1 MIRTILTLH
10 KYSLKL
16 KLAGKR
22 DNCLFDDLSKFISPI
37 NVNHTTS
44 VTDNRES
51 GEGMDDPI
59 PRKRSFI
66 DMLHSIQ
73 SWP

>member
-22 DNCLFDDLSKFISPI
+22 DNCLFDDSNKFISPI

-44 VTDNRES
+44 LTIEKA
-51 GEGMDDPI
+51 GKEWTTPFPG
-59 PRKRSFI
+59 KGH
-66 DMLHSIQ
+66 L
-73 SWP
+73 